1 MIERE
6 DEISMAQTEL
16 IQAVNKQV
24 ANWTVL
30 YTKLH
35 NYHWYVT
42 GRHFFTLHT
51 KFEELYN
58 EAATIIDEFAERILA
73 LEGKPVATLK
83 EYLELSSIEEASGS
97 ENEEDMV
104 RQLHDDFAK
113 IVDELHSAIELAE
126 NAEDTATADMLT
138 EVKMSLRKHMWM
150 FKAYLG

>member
-1 MIERE
+1 
-6 DEISMAQTEL
+6 MANQEL
-16 IQAVNKQV
+16 IQSVNKQV

-35 NYHWYVT
+35 NYHWYVK

-58 EAATIIDEFAERILA
+58 EASVIIDEFAERILA

-83 EYLELSSIEEASGS
+83 ECLELSSVGEASGS
-97 ENEEDMV
+97 EKEEDMV
-104 RQLHDDFAK
+104 SQLYDDFSK
-113 IVDELHSAIELAE
+113 IVDELQEGIEIAQK
-126 NAEDTATADMLT
+126 AEDEGTADMLLG
-138 EVKMSLRKHMWM
+138 VKKSLRKHMWM

>member
-1 MIERE
+1 
-6 DEISMAQTEL
+6 MAQTEL

-35 NYHWYVT
+35 NYHWYVK

-73 LEGKPVATLK
+73 LDGKPVATLK
-83 EYLELSSIEEASGS
+83 EYLELSSVKEASGS
-97 ENEEDMV
+97 ENEEEMV
-104 RQLHDDFAK
+104 KQLHDDFAT
-113 IVDELHSAIELAE
+113 IVDELQQAIELAE
-126 NAEDTATADMLT
+126 KADDTATADMMT

>member
-1 MIERE
+1 
-6 DEISMAQTEL
+6 MAQKDV
-16 IQAVNKQV
+16 IQEINQQV

-35 NYHWYVT
+35 NYHWYVK
-42 GRHFFTLHT
+42 GRHFFTLHV

-58 EAATIIDEFAERILA
+58 EAGTIIDEFAERILA

-83 EYLELSSIEEASGS
+83 ECLEMATIKEAKGN
-97 ENEEDMV
+97 EKEEDMV
-104 RQLHDDFAK
+104 SQLHDDFAK
-113 IVDELHSAIELAE
+113 IVDELQKGIEIAE
-126 NAEDTATADMLT
+126 QEEDAATADMMT